1 MGLCSYR
8 LTRSLAAVLVLLLA
22 GCATPLDTAT
32 RSPPRVD
39 VPEPGAARA
48 AGRPSVAAPVRP
60 APSRAGNA
68 TVRPVP
74 GATTYPATAAGSP
87 QVITTPA
94 APVDSAYPQ
103 TGAPPFAEPGAPG
116 PAAATPSTDENAF
129 TIEMPAAPAGA
140 PAAATDGL
148 APPQSSNRA
157 VTILLA
163 QADSARRDGN
173 LDAAIAA
180 AERAVRIAP
189 SDPAAYCQLA
199 ELRLARGDRAQAEQL
214 ARKGL
219 SHQPDPELR
228 ARLEAVAD
236 RSRR

>member
-1 MGLCSYR
+1 MKVRSDR
-8 LTRSLAAVLVLLLA
+8 LTRALGAALVLLLA

-48 AGRPSVAAPVRP
+48 AGRPAVAAPVRP
-60 APSRAGNA
+60 APPRAGNA
-68 TVRPVP
+68 SVHPAP
-74 GATTYPATAAGSP
+74 GATTYPAAEAGSP
-87 QVITTPA
+87 QVIATPA

-103 TGAPPFAEPGAPG
+103 AGELPPAEHGSPG
-116 PAAATPSTDENAF
+116 PGVVTPPADENAF
-129 TIEMPAAPAGA
+129 TIEMPAAAAPP
-140 PAAATDGL
+140 PAAVAEGL
-148 APPQSSNRA
+148 APPPSSNRA

-173 LDAAIAA
+173 LDSAIAA

-199 ELRLARGDRAQAEQL
+199 ELRLARGERAQAEQL

-219 SHQPDPELR
+219 SNGPGPELR
-228 ARLEAVAD
+228 ARLEAVAES
-236 RSRR
+236 SRR